1 MEARSRL
8 DPRVTARGAVWLGQ
22 GRAAAA
28 HRQCRLRAVVASRPS
43 RSTKRAGQTQ
53 TSGASVHRALG
64 SPQARAEL
72 GWRAGG
78 LPRGAPEPCKGKGQ
92 SARVPLP
99 SPAPAPETPPAAA
112 TQGTAWG
119 RAAVL
124 RGGGHRAP
132 PRPHGASPL
141 LPRRA
146 GHRGASRPP
155 RARGSGWRAPAG
167 TARSPPLQ
175 PAPPGRTR
183 AEPGCAR
190 CVTQR
195 LTTAPEHHVLP
206 PAAKT
211 GRQAA
216 RRSSGSRGSACGGLA
231 PAQPEQTTDADL
243 KCNRLRPTPSR
254 GYLSARPLAEAGAQP
269 PRGVAPQRC
278 SAGPARPRPPQ
289 GREGRPHPCSPGDPQ
304 GLGERTPVLHHA

>member
-190 CVTQR
+190 CRRDSEADCCSRAPRFATSGEDRETGSSQKLGEQGERVWGPGPRPAGADHRRR
-195 LTTAPEHHVLP
+195 LKVQ
-206 PAAKT
+206 
-211 GRQAA
+211 QAA
-216 RRSSGSRGSACGGLA
+216 AYTL
-231 PAQPEQTTDADL
+231 
-243 KCNRLRPTPSR
+243 
-254 GYLSARPLAEAGAQP
+254 
-269 PRGVAPQRC
+269 PRVP
-278 SAGPARPRPPQ
+278 
-289 GREGRPHPCSPGDPQ
+289 
-304 GLGERTPVLHHA
+304 